1 MVAHDNT
8 VMNATITN
16 ATPSADDESTL
27 PESTPIGTDPQRD
40 VMSDVMSD
48 VVPDVTPE
56 EVPGTTIASTPATAT
71 VPAEEMKPSQSVT
84 YRPMRWNHLDD
95 RPGVRPH
102 MGSVQRGRR
111 HAGVHAD
118 IPALRA
124 ALPRTDH
131 PRHHRR
137 TRRPLHGRHTVA
149 RRRRTIGLPASQ
161 AGTRRDQRRTEPVDA
176 RRENPVRDRAMA

>member
-27 PESTPIGTDPQRD
+27 PEGTPIETGPQRG
-40 VMSDVMSD
+40 VMSD

-84 YRPMRWNHLDD
+84 YRPMRWNDLDD
-95 RPGVRPH
+95 IVREFDRTW
-102 MGSVQRGRR
+102 GQCS
-111 HAGVHAD
+111 
-118 IPALRA
+118 A
-124 ALPRTDH
+124 A
-131 PRHHRR
+131 
-137 TRRPLHGRHTVA
+137 
-149 RRRRTIGLPASQ
+149 
-161 AGTRRDQRRTEPVDA
+161 AGTPVSMQISRHFVLHYLEPTT
-176 RRENPVRDRAMA
+176 RAIIAELDGRFMGVTLSRVAGEPLAFPQAKQELAAINGELNLSLIHI